1 MKSLILNL
9 DKESIITGNNGD
21 LYTRRFETNFSRKVL
36 NTPLIDQVDC
46 DYIDVVDG
54 CWRQC
59 VLWRDDLWKIGQHH
73 KRSPT
78 SVNNISGVMEW
89 FLWNENFSSVKP
101 YSHNMQPTVIE
112 DFPEPPQIPP
122 SPPMVPTPPSKS
134 PDLSISIVADSTG
147 APSSLPPAPPSP
159 PPAPRLP
166 QRSHSIT
173 RLDQINQDYKD
184 FQEEM
189 RDYRSPTPP
198 PIPRTP
204 SPLKAP
210 FNILPWYHWYRFS
223 HHPRVIPMRQFDW
236 L

>member
-1 MKSLILNL
+1 MLVTFLKSKLF
-9 DKESIITGNNGD
+9 K
-21 LYTRRFETNFSRKVL
+21 
-36 NTPLIDQVDC
+36 
-46 DYIDVVDG
+46 
-54 CWRQC
+54 
-59 VLWRDDLWKIGQHH
+59 
-73 KRSPT
+73 
-78 SVNNISGVMEW
+78 
-89 FLWNENFSSVKP
+89 VKP
-101 YSHNMQPTVIE
+101 FSHNMQPTVIE

-204 SPLKAP
+204 SPLKVP
-210 FNILPWYHWYRFS
+210 FDILPWYHLYRFS
-223 HHPRVIPMRQFDW
+223 HHPRVFVMRQFDW
-236 L
+236 LYNGLKDFDFKWSWRLTRRYQRAKSKSLFLISDPRIKTEPDWESNWTRARTIVKMVLGSLIRSQK